1 MRRFQ
6 VLVILLAVL
15 LTGCTVEEWP
25 ANSPSPT
32 AIAGRPIAQEDVSDP
47 AEQAPV
53 VSATV
58 APVPTLELEMTN
70 ALEEEQALL
79 VELYRRV
86 NPAVVSIQVVGRSR
100 ETEEDQETQDD
111 VPFAEGS
118 GFVFDD
124 QGHVVTNNHVVAG
137 ATGYQVRFF
146 DGEIVEAELV
156 GRDPHSD
163 LAVLKVVELPPGTA
177 PLQLADSSK
186 IEVGQTAIAIGNPFG
201 ERNTLTVGVIS
212 GLGRSLVGPRSGN
225 GSFPIPNII
234 QTDAAINPGNSGG
247 PLLNIYGEV
256 IGVNTAIRTDTGAFQ
271 GVGYA
276 VPSNA
281 VARVA
286 PALIRD
292 GRYQHPWIGIR
303 MYNVD
308 PLLARHFKLD
318 TKQGVLVTEVQSGSP
333 AAQAGLRAGKRQG
346 NYGGLELAYDGD
358 IITAIDGQVV
368 RSSDDLVS
376 YLELETS
383 VGDTVILTVV
393 RDGEEQQLD
402 LTLGS
407 RPGD

>member
-1 MRRFQ
+1 MHRFRT
-6 VLVILLAVL
+6 LLLLACL
-15 LTGCTVEEWP
+15 SLASCTVVEIPPVSEP
-25 ANSPSPT
+25 EPTITNLREPTPDPSQPT
-32 AIAGRPIAQEDVSDP
+32 SAPIA
-47 AEQAPV
+47 
-53 VSATV
+53 
-58 APVPTLELEMTN
+58 TLEPQITN
-70 ALEEEQALL
+70 ALEEEQQLL

-86 NPAVVSIQVVGRSR
+86 NPAVVSIQVIGRPNESS
-100 ETEEDQETQDD
+100 EEDDDETPDD
-111 VPFAEGS
+111 IPFAEGS

-124 QGHVVTNNHVVAG
+124 QGHIITNNHVVEG

-146 DGEIVEAELV
+146 DGQIMEAKLV

-163 LAVLKVVELPPGTA
+163 LAVLKVNELPEQTA
-177 PLQLADSSK
+177 PLQLANSSK

-212 GLGRSLVGPRSGN
+212 GLGRSLVGPRSRN

-256 IGVNTAIRTDTGAFQ
+256 IGVNTAIRTDSGAFQ

-276 VPSNA
+276 VPANA

-286 PALIRD
+286 PALISD
-292 GRYQHPWIGIR
+292 GAYQHPWVGIR

-318 TKQGVLVTEVQSGSP
+318 SKQGVLVTDVQAGSP
-333 AAQAGLRAGKRQG
+333 AARAGLQAGESSG
-346 NYGGLELAYDGD
+346 NYGGIQINYDGD
-358 IITAIDGQVV
+358 IITAINGQPVL
-368 RSSDDLVS
+368 SSDDLVS

-383 VGDTVILTVV
+383 VGDVVTLTII
-393 RDGEEQQLD
+393 RDSKEQQIEV
-402 LTLGS
+402 TLGS
-407 RPGD
+407 RPSN